1 MLIRRRNGYD
11 ISSSDITPEAVYQDR
26 RRFLQSAT
34 SLALGSLVLPW
45 EELLAAPEKYDY
57 ANIPGVKPNP
67 AWQDKALKKL
77 ITSPQDFSSY
87 NNFYEFGMGKD
98 DPKANS
104 KNFKTKPWTIKVH
117 GLVSKPAEYQLED
130 FLKPFEL
137 EDRIYR
143 FRCVEAWSMVVPW
156 VGIPLHR
163 ILSRAQP
170 TSGAKYVLLKTLE
183 DPKQFPMQKNDRI
196 LDWPYREGLRL
207 DEAMHDLT
215 LLTVGAYGKVL
226 PNQNGAPLRLI
237 VPWKYGYKS
246 IKSIVSIELVST
258 QPKTSWELKA
268 PDEYPFYSN
277 VLPDV
282 PHPRWSQKTE
292 RVLGSGFFKSRQK
305 TLPFNGYAD
314 AVASLY
320 SKFDNKKLY

>member
-1 MLIRRRNGYD
+1 MLIRRRNGHD
-11 ISSSDITPEAVYQDR
+11 IKASEITPEAIYQDR
-26 RRFLQSAT
+26 RRFLQTAS
-34 SLALGSLVLPW
+34 SLALGSLILPW
-45 EELLAAPEKYDY
+45 DDVLAAPEKYAY
-57 ANIPGVKPNP
+57 ADIPGVKANP
-67 AWQDKALKKL
+67 KYQDKDLKKL
-77 ITSPQDFSSY
+77 ISKPEDFSSY
-87 NNFYEFGMGKD
+87 NNFYEFGMDKD

-183 DPKQFPMQKNDRI
+183 DPKQFPMQKTKI
-196 LDWPYREGLRL
+196 LEWPYQEGLRL

-226 PNQNGAPLRLI
+226 PNQNGAPLRLV

-246 IKSIVSIELVST
+246 IKSIVSIELVSA
-258 QPKTSWELKA
+258 QPKTSWEIRA

-277 VLPDV
+277 VNPEV

-292 RVLGSGFFKSRQK
+292 RVLGSGFFSSKQK
-305 TLPFNGYAD
+305 TLMFNGYAD
-314 AVASLY
+314 AVASMY

>member
-1 MLIRRRNGYD
+1 MLIRRRNGHD
-11 ISSSDITPEAVYQDR
+11 IRSSDITPEAVYQDR
-26 RRFLQSAT
+26 RRFLQTAS
-34 SLALGSLVLPW
+34 SLALGSLILPW
-45 EELLAAPEKYDY
+45 DEVLAAPEKYAY
-57 ANIPGVKPNP
+57 ADLPGVKANP
-67 AWQDKALKKL
+67 AYQDKDLKKL
-77 ITSPQDFSSY
+77 ITKPEDFSSY
-87 NNFYEFGMGKD
+87 NNFYEFGMDKE

-104 KNFKTKPWTIKVH
+104 RNFKTKPWTIKVH

-170 TSGAKYVLLKTLE
+170 TSGAKYVVFKTLM
-183 DPKQFPMQKNDRI
+183 DPAQFPAQKTKI
-196 LDWPYREGLRL
+196 LDWPYQEGLRL

-246 IKSIVSIELVST
+246 IKSIVSIELVSA
-258 QPKTSWELKA
+258 QPKTSWEIRA

-277 VLPDV
+277 VNPEV

-292 RVLGSGFFKSRQK
+292 RVLGTGFFSSKQK
-305 TLPFNGYAD
+305 TLMFNGYTD
-314 AVASLY
+314 AVASMY

>member
-1 MLIRRRNGYD
+1 MLIRRHSGHD
-11 ISSSDITPEAVYQDR
+11 IKSSEITSEAVYQNR
-26 RRFLQSAT
+26 RHFLQTASGI
-34 SLALGSLVLPW
+34 ALGSLLLPLG
-45 EELLAAPEKYDY
+45 EVLAAPEKYAY
-57 ANIPGVKPNP
+57 ADIPGVKPNP
-67 AWQDKALKKL
+67 KYQDKVLRKA
-77 ITSPQDFSSY
+77 ITRPEDFSAY
-87 NNFYEFGMGKD
+87 NNFYEFGTDKE
-98 DPKANS
+98 DPKQNS
-104 KNFKTKPWTIKVH
+104 KNFKTKPWTVKVH
-117 GLVSKPAEYQLED
+117 GLVNKPADYQLED
-130 FLKPFEL
+130 FLKPFDL

-163 ILSRAQP
+163 ILARAQP
-170 TSGAKYVLLKTLE
+170 TSAAKYVLFKTLQ
-183 DPKQFPMQKNDRI
+183 DPTQFPMQKTSI
-196 LDWPYREGLRL
+196 LEWPYVEGLRL
-207 DEAMHDLT
+207 DEAMHDLS

-246 IKSIVSIELVST
+246 IKSIVNIELVSA
-258 QPKTSWELKA
+258 QPKTSWEIRA

-277 VLPDV
+277 VIPEV

-292 RVLGSGFFKSRQK
+292 RVIGSGFFSSKQK
-305 TLPFNGYAD
+305 TLMFNGYAD

>member
-1 MLIRRRNGYD
+1 MLIRRRNGHD
-11 ISSSDITPEAVYQDR
+11 IRSSEITPEGIYHNR
-26 RRFLQSAT
+26 RRFLQTAS
-34 SLALGSLVLPW
+34 SLALGSLILPW
-45 EELLAAPEKYDY
+45 EDVLAAPEKYAY
-57 ANIPGVKPNP
+57 ADLPGVKANP
-67 AWQDKALKKL
+67 AYQDKELKKL
-77 ITSPQDFSSY
+77 ITKPEDFSSY
-87 NNFYEFGMGKD
+87 NNFYEFGMDKE

-104 KNFKTKPWTIKVH
+104 RNFKTKPWTIKVH
-117 GLVSKPAEYQLED
+117 GLVSKPGDYQLED

-156 VGIPLHR
+156 VGIPLHK

-170 TSGAKYVLLKTLE
+170 TSGARYVLFKTLL
-183 DPKQFPMQKNDRI
+183 DPAQFPAQKTKI
-196 LDWPYREGLRL
+196 LDWPYQEGLRL

-246 IKSIVSIELVST
+246 IKSIVSIELVSA
-258 QPKTSWELKA
+258 QPKTSWEIRA

-277 VLPDV
+277 VNPEV

-292 RVLGSGFFKSRQK
+292 RVLGTGFFSSKQK
-305 TLPFNGYAD
+305 TLMFNGYAD
-314 AVASLY
+314 AVASMY